1 MAPVRS
7 FSSRFF
13 ALTRC
18 FRQATFFRLFIRSEI
33 VGEVHLGAM
42 SVETRPTS
50 QLQSIDPE
58 VFDLIARDRERHSR
72 TLNFIASENYTSQA
86 VLDCLAS
93 HLNVKYAEG
102 YPRARYYQGVALVDD
117 IEQLA
122 IDRAKQLFKAEHANV
137 QPYSGSPANMA
148 VYFSLLKPGDT
159 VLGMELSQGGHLTHG
174 SPVSFSGQFYNF
186 VHYGVDPETEVIDYD
201 RVQELA
207 QEHRPKLI
215 VAGASAYS
223 RIIDWQRFSD
233 IARSVGARFMAD
245 IAHIAGL
252 IAADVHPSPVPYADV
267 VTTTTHKSL
276 RGPRG
281 ALILCKQ
288 ELARQI
294 DRTVFPGMQG
304 GPHLAAVAAKA
315 VCFHEAMQPE
325 FREYQQQ
332 VVDNARALADGLVRG
347 GLKLVSGG
355 TDNHLLVIKLLDR
368 DYSGKALARALESA
382 GIITS
387 MSTVPGET
395 RKPAVTSGVR
405 FGTPAITTRGANEAH
420 MQRVAQIVSSVAE
433 NPSDEVALSR
443 LRGEVEAIARELAP
457 V

>member
-1 MAPVRS
+1 MSIA
-7 FSSRFF
+7 
-13 ALTRC
+13 TRT
-18 FRQATFFRLFIRSEI
+18 ATSL
-33 VGEVHLGAM
+33 H
-42 SVETRPTS
+42 
-50 QLQSIDPE
+50 SIDPE
-58 VFDLIARDRERHSR
+58 VFGLLERDRERHTR
-72 TLNFIASENYTSQA
+72 TLHFIASENYASPA
-86 VLDCLAS
+86 VLECLAS

-102 YPRARYYQGVALVDD
+102 YPRSRYYQGVALVDD

-122 IDRAKQLFKAEHANV
+122 IDRARELFGAEHANV

-148 VYFSLLKPGDT
+148 VYYALLQPGD
-159 VLGMELSQGGHLTHG
+159 VVMGMELSQGGHLTHG
-174 SPVSFSGQFYNF
+174 SPVSFSGQTYRF

-201 RVQELA
+201 HLAALA

-223 RIIDWQRFSD
+223 RIIDWERISQ
-233 IARSVGARFMAD
+233 IAQSVGARFMAD

-288 ELARQI
+288 EIAKAI
-294 DRTVFPGMQG
+294 DRTVFPGIQG
-304 GPHLAAVAAKA
+304 GPHLAAIAAKA
-315 VCFHEAMQPE
+315 VCFREAMEPE
-325 FREYQQQ
+325 FRTYQQQ
-332 VVDNARALADGLVRG
+332 VVDNARALAEGLMRG
-347 GLKLVSGG
+347 GMKVVSGG
-355 TDNHLLVIKLLDR
+355 TDNHLLVVKLLDR

-387 MSTVPGET
+387 MSRVPGET
-395 RKPAVTSGVR
+395 RRPAVTSGVR
-405 FGTPAITTRGANEAH
+405 FGTPAVTSRGATEGH
-420 MQRVAQIVSSVAE
+420 MQRVAEIGCAVAE
-433 NPSDEVALSR
+433 SPSDEAAIAR
-443 LRGEVEAIARELAP
+443 LRPEVEAIARELTP

>member
-1 MAPVRS
+1 MSIATRTEP
-7 FSSRFF
+7 
-13 ALTRC
+13 AL
-18 FRQATFFRLFIRSEI
+18 E
-33 VGEVHLGAM
+33 
-42 SVETRPTS
+42 SV
-50 QLQSIDPE
+50 DPD
-58 VFDLIARDRERHSR
+58 VYALIERDRARHSR
-72 TLNFIASENYTSQA
+72 TLNFIASENYASQA

-102 YPRARYYQGVALVDD
+102 YPRARYYQGVQLVDD

-122 IDRAKQLFKAEHANV
+122 IDRAKQLFGAEHANV

-148 VYFSLLKPGDT
+148 VYFALLKPGDT

-186 VHYGVDPETEVIDYD
+186 VHYGVDPVTEVIDYD
-201 RVQELA
+201 RVEQLA
-207 QEHRPKLI
+207 QEHKPKLI

-223 RIIDWQRFSD
+223 RIIDWQRFSE
-233 IARSVGARFMAD
+233 IAARVGARFMAD

-252 IAADVHPSPVPYADV
+252 IAAGVHPSPVPYADV

-288 ELARQI
+288 ELARDI
-294 DRTVFPGMQG
+294 DRTVFPGIQG

-315 VCFHEAMQPE
+315 VCFHEATQPS
-325 FREYQQQ
+325 FRTYQQQ
-332 VVDNARALADGLVRG
+332 VVDNARALADGLLRG
-347 GLKLVSGG
+347 GLQLVSGG
-355 TDNHLLVIKLLDR
+355 TDNHLLVVKLLDR
-368 DYSGKALARALESA
+368 SYSGKALARALEGA

-395 RKPAVTSGVR
+395 RRPAVTSGVR
-405 FGTPAITTRGANEAH
+405 FGTPAVTTRGANPEH
-420 MQRVAQIVSSVAE
+420 MQRVAQVVSSVAE
-433 NPSDEVALSR
+433 NPSDEEALNR
-443 LRGEVEAIARELAP
+443 LRGEVEAIARELTP

>member
-1 MAPVRS
+1 
-7 FSSRFF
+7 
-13 ALTRC
+13 
-18 FRQATFFRLFIRSEI
+18 
-33 VGEVHLGAM
+33 M
-42 SVETRPTS
+42 SVDTQPIS
-50 QLQSIDPE
+50 QLESVDPE
-58 VFDLIARDRERHSR
+58 VFHLIERDRERHSR
-72 TLNFIASENYTSQA
+72 TLNFIASENYASQA

-102 YPRARYYQGVALVDD
+102 YPRARYYQGVEIVDD

-122 IDRAKQLFKAEHANV
+122 IDRAKQLFNAEHANV

-148 VYFSLLKPGDT
+148 VYFALLQPGDT

-186 VHYGVDPETEVIDYD
+186 VHYGVDETSEVIDYD
-201 RVQELA
+201 RVADLA
-207 QEHRPKLI
+207 RQHKPKLI

-223 RIIDWQRFSD
+223 RIIDWQRFAE
-233 IARSVGARFMAD
+233 IAHSVGARFMAD

-252 IAADVHPSPVPYADV
+252 IAAGVHPSPVPYADV

-288 ELARQI
+288 ELARTI
-294 DRTVFPGMQG
+294 DRTVFPSIQG
-304 GPHLAAVAAKA
+304 GPHLASIAAKA
-315 VCFHEAMQPE
+315 VCFQEALQPA
-325 FREYQQQ
+325 FRDYQQQ
-332 VVDNARALADGLVRG
+332 VVDNARALADGLIRG
-347 GLKLVSGG
+347 GMKLVSGG
-355 TDNHLLVIKLLDR
+355 TDNHLLVVKLLDR

-405 FGTPAITTRGANEAH
+405 FGTPAVTTRGATEVH
-420 MQRVAQIVSSVAE
+420 MQRVAQIVSTVAE
-433 NPSDEVALSR
+433 NPSDEVALAR
-443 LRGEVEAIARELAP
+443 LRAEVESLARELSP